1 MKVGFVLDSDR
12 EFTAFAERHLTIF
25 GYQVQIFSSVV
36 EFLEAAKTNPQLII
50 VGEHKDGQ
58 TSNPDFIRKTRSS
71 FRKSAIIHIAKENEL
86 LNAQSSI
93 KAGATEFIEKDGATF
108 VRLRTSLDALEKANL
123 KEKKSIVQ
131 NIKKALLG

>member
-12 EFTAFAERHLTIF
+12 EFTAFTERHLTIF
-25 GYQVQIFSSVV
+25 GYQVQIFSNAN
-36 EFLEAAKTNPQLII
+36 EFLEASKTNPQLII
-50 VGEHKDGQ
+50 VGELNDGQ
-58 TSNPDFIRKTRSS
+58 TSSPDFIKRTKSY
-71 FRKSAIIHIAKENEL
+71 FRKSAIIHTAKVNEL